1 MQIEDYIDSLDNF
14 DGLSS
19 KEKIKYVAYFYLISE
34 NIDSFKSSDILNV
47 FRTLHLKTPNS
58 VAQII
63 SNNCSGT
70 NSLFI
75 KTEKGYVFNRSVRKK
90 LDDEFSLKP
99 IKIKL
104 SDDLFPLELLKN
116 TRGYVEKVGSQAI
129 FCYDYKQYD
138 ASLVMIRKLLETLI
152 IELFEKFKIQNE
164 IKDTDGNFYMLSQ
177 LIDNLLKN
185 SNWTLGRTTKQFLP
199 LIKKL
204 GDTSA
209 HNRRFIAKKSDIDQ
223 YKNELRI
230 IIEELIHI
238 IDFNNDH
245 PDPKK

>member
-1 MQIEDYIDSLDNF
+1 MIEDYIDSLDNF
-14 DGLSS
+14 DGLSV
-19 KEKIKYVAYFYLISE
+19 KEKIKYIAYFYLISE
-34 NIDSFKSSDILNV
+34 KKDCFKSSDILKLFNN
-47 FRTLHLKTPNS
+47 LHLKIPNNIP
-58 VAQII
+58 QII
-63 SNNCSGT
+63 SNNCNGA
-70 NSLFI
+70 NPLFI
-75 KTEKGYVFNRSVRKK
+75 KKLEGYVFNRSLKK
-90 LDDEFSLKP
+90 QLDDEFNLKP

-104 SDDLFPLELLKN
+104 LDDLFPLELLKN
-116 TRGYVEKVGSQAI
+116 TRGYIEKVGSQAI

-230 IIEELIHI
+230 IIEELLHI
-238 IDFNNDH
+238 INF
-245 PDPKK
+245 